1 MTSSL
6 QPKDSGLN
14 TGEAGAG
21 VPGGGRPVRRSH
33 IWLVLAFA
41 AVMILTVVTALG
53 FAAWTGRQ
61 QALDAARTGTRDLA
75 LAVTDSVARAFQTAD
90 ITLTSVGELLRID
103 DRHLGRDQLEEA
115 LRQRMAF
122 APFIRQIAVT
132 DGEGRVLYD
141 TAAGPDPARL
151 DIPVLRRAPGGD
163 GEGLVVGPPQPV
175 RFLGGRPEGGHRL
188 IPVSRRI
195 ETGGAN
201 GTRFIVAG
209 LNPLFFRDLFAS
221 LIGNA
226 GTRITLYRYD
236 GLPLAATG
244 GPAADGAPRGGDA
257 LFTTHLPRSEYGSF
271 RGADALGLDQQAS
284 YRTTHAWP
292 LVVLVEI
299 AVEAALAEWRDT
311 LIGLA
316 PPILLFLLSLPLV
329 TVLLVR
335 TLVLRLRDEEKLRLS
350 DRVLS
355 TISDGVAIADAEAA
369 EMPLIYVNPAFE
381 RITGYS
387 SADALGR
394 NGRFLHGDDRDQD
407 GLAAIRRAIAAGTLA
422 DPVVVR
428 NYRKD
433 GSLFWNE
440 FSVSLV
446 RDAQG
451 TVTHAVGI
459 QRNVSERVKG
469 EQRDRDRLRVM
480 EAITGTASL
489 EEVLTAIA
497 EAVEQ
502 ETAQSLGAIVLL
514 DETSSSIGW
523 SIHPSLAEPVVDRLA
538 DIAPPSARETLLSA
552 LSSGERLWLD
562 GLVDL
567 RAAADP
573 DDGAAAARAP
583 DIQAAWVEP
592 MRASD
597 GSILGALLLLQDCGE
612 SDGSPAREEMIRQWA
627 HLAAIAIERHRAVQR
642 LITAKSEAEQANRAK
657 SNFLAVMSHEIR
669 TPMTGVIGMADLLL
683 RTALTGEQK
692 TFVETLRS
700 SAQILLTILNDILDI
715 SKIEADRLVL
725 EEIDFDPVATIEDVV
740 DLLKHSAKV
749 KDLGL
754 FLELDRALPALVRGD
769 PTRLRQILIN
779 LAGNA
784 IKFTPEG
791 RVTIRVGAAEA
802 EGTVR
807 LSFEIED
814 TGIGMTVHQLSQLFK
829 PFVQADTSTTRRFGG
844 SGLGLA
850 ISKRLVELMQ
860 GEFAVTSVPGEGSL
874 FRFSVRLRPVFVALA
889 PPKPALAGASSA
901 APGPDGGRQ
910 AGTYR
915 VLVAEDNTVNQL
927 IIRSYLEKC
936 GHSVVMAGNGVEAV
950 RAVQEGQFDLI
961 LMDMQMPEMDGEEA
975 TRCIR
980 ALPAPVGTLPIFAL
994 TADAIPENRSRYLA
1008 CGLTGLLTK
1017 PIDWNQFDG
1026 LLAHLSLGER
1036 VGVQAAA
1043 PENTSDGDQPLPRD
1057 LPLLDRARLSE
1068 IEALMT
1074 KPLFLEMLDEL
1085 IPCTGSELAQLGSAI
1100 DGRDLLT
1107 VRRIAHRIK
1116 GMFLNIGA
1124 VAAAETSKELHA
1136 CLTIEEAVA
1145 VHPDVTRVI
1154 GRTVSELELYA
1165 ASAHKSL

>member
-1 MTSSL
+1 
-6 QPKDSGLN
+6 
-14 TGEAGAG
+14 
-21 VPGGGRPVRRSH
+21 
-33 IWLVLAFA
+33 
-41 AVMILTVVTALG
+41 
-53 FAAWTGRQ
+53 
-61 QALDAARTGTRDLA
+61 
-75 LAVTDSVARAFQTAD
+75 
-90 ITLTSVGELLRID
+90 
-103 DRHLGRDQLEEA
+103 
-115 LRQRMAF
+115 
-122 APFIRQIAVT
+122 
-132 DGEGRVLYD
+132 
-141 TAAGPDPARL
+141 
-151 DIPVLRRAPGGD
+151 
-163 GEGLVVGPPQPV
+163 
-175 RFLGGRPEGGHRL
+175 
-188 IPVSRRI
+188 
-195 ETGGAN
+195 
-201 GTRFIVAG
+201 
-209 LNPLFFRDLFAS
+209 
-221 LIGNA
+221 
-226 GTRITLYRYD
+226 
-236 GLPLAATG
+236 
-244 GPAADGAPRGGDA
+244 
-257 LFTTHLPRSEYGSF
+257 
-271 RGADALGLDQQAS
+271 
-284 YRTTHAWP
+284 
-292 LVVLVEI
+292 
-299 AVEAALAEWRDT
+299 
-311 LIGLA
+311 
-316 PPILLFLLSLPLV
+316 
-329 TVLLVR
+329 
-335 TLVLRLRDEEKLRLS
+335 
-350 DRVLS
+350 
-355 TISDGVAIADAEAA
+355 AEAA
-369 EMPLIYVNPAFE
+369 DMPLIYVNPAFE

-394 NGRFLHGDDRDQD
+394 NGRFLHGDDRDQE
-407 GLAAIRRAIAAGTLA
+407 GLAAIRQAIATGTLA

-446 RDAQG
+446 RDALG

-514 DETSSSIGW
+514 DETSRSIGW

-538 DIAPPSARETLLSA
+538 EIAPPDARETLLSA

-567 RAAADP
+567 RAAAADR
-573 DDGAAAARAP
+573 DDGAAAARTP
-583 DIQAAWVEP
+583 DIQAARVEP
-592 MRASD
+592 IRASD
-597 GSILGALLLLQDCGE
+597 GGILGALLLLQDSGE
-612 SDGSPAREEMIRQWA
+612 SDGSPARAEMIRQWA

-683 RTALTGEQK
+683 RTPLTGEQK

-725 EEIDFDPVATIEDVV
+725 EEIDFDPIATIEDAV

-754 FLELDRALPALVRGD
+754 FLELDRSLPALVRGD

-791 RVTIRVGAAEA
+791 RVTIRVGADAA

-814 TGIGMTVHQLSQLFK
+814 TGIGMTVHQLSQLFM

-874 FRFSVRLRPVFVALA
+874 FRFSVRLTPVFVALA
-889 PPKPALAGASSA
+889 PPKPVLAEASSA
-901 APGPDGGRQ
+901 TPEAADGRRT
-910 AGTYR
+910 GTYR

-950 RAVQEGQFDLI
+950 RAIQEGPFDLI

-994 TADAIPENRSRYLA
+994 TADALPENRSRYLA

-1036 VGVQAAA
+1036 AGGQAAA
-1043 PENTSDGDQPLPRD
+1043 PDGDGDGDQPPPRD
-1057 LPLLDRARLSE
+1057 FPLLDRARLSE

-1074 KPLFLEMLDEL
+1074 KPLFLEMLGEL
-1085 IPCTGSELAQLGSAI
+1085 IPCTGS
-1100 DGRDLLT
+1100 
-1107 VRRIAHRIK
+1107 
-1116 GMFLNIGA
+1116 
-1124 VAAAETSKELHA
+1124 
-1136 CLTIEEAVA
+1136 
-1145 VHPDVTRVI
+1145 
-1154 GRTVSELELYA
+1154 
-1165 ASAHKSL
+1165 